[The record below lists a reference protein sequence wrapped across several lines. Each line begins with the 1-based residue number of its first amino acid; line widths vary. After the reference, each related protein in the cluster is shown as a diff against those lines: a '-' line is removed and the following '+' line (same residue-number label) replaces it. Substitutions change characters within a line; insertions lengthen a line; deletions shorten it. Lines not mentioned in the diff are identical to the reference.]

1 MSLCVYRSVHTY
13 THIYV
18 DVRIC
23 ERLLLEDDKCLV
35 QCNIPPFTCK
45 DAAIAP
51 PLPQS
56 KVFGF
61 SEGGDGRGDSST
73 LATPRSPADS

>member
-1 MSLCVYRSVHTY
+1 MSLCVYTSVHTY

-23 ERLLLEDDKCLV
+23 KRLLLEDEKCLE
-35 QCNIPPFTCK
+35 QCDIPPFTCK
-45 DAAIAP
+45 DAAIAS
-51 PLPQS
+51 PLPES

-61 SEGGDGRGDSST
+61 SKGGDGRGDSST
-73 LATPRSPADS
+73 LATPRSLADS